1 LLHALEGETV
11 TQLLFLSNAVMYK
24 LEYDVMM
31 FNAYNLTTIVQDWS
45 FSDLMFATK
54 KNLANAV
61 ATVSKQLENVHETL
75 AVSSFYWLSTSLFF
89 LLFGH
94 LFSLSVDDLF

>member
-1 LLHALEGETV
+1 
-11 TQLLFLSNAVMYK
+11 MYK
-24 LEYDVMM
+24 LEYDVRCDVMM
-31 FNAYNLTTIVQDWS
+31 FNAYNLTTIMQDWS

-75 AVSSFYWLSTSLFF
+75 AVSSLYWLSTSLFF
-89 LLFGH
+89 TIWTSFLFEC
-94 LFSLSVDDLF
+94 